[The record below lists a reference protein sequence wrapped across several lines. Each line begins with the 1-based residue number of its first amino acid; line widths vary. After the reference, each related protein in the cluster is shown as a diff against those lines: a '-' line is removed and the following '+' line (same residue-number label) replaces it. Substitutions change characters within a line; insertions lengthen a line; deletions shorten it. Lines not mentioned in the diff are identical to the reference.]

1 MPAPKEMDSALTNL
15 PLRIGAY
22 VPDDLLEDWFAPGTG
37 MNPPLKNRLGRGGGL
52 WAAVRMRIQ
61 VLSRAKGRGLL
72 EMGTSH
78 MNEGNL
84 EAKAIT
90 AVVEELQ
97 RQAAENPSKLQIRRV
112 GDKLAINGEIDVDA
126 LVMVV
131 VGSMAGGP

>member
-1 MPAPKEMDSALTNL
+1 
-15 PLRIGAY
+15 
-22 VPDDLLEDWFAPGTG
+22 
-37 MNPPLKNRLGRGGGL
+37 
-52 WAAVRMRIQ
+52 
-61 VLSRAKGRGLL
+61 
-72 EMGTSH
+72 

>member
-1 MPAPKEMDSALTNL
+1 
-15 PLRIGAY
+15 
-22 VPDDLLEDWFAPGTG
+22 
-37 MNPPLKNRLGRGGGL
+37 
-52 WAAVRMRIQ
+52 
-61 VLSRAKGRGLL
+61 
-72 EMGTSH
+72 MGTSH